1 MNAEGCVCSVQERP
15 WPALGASSFTS
26 IYDGDVIMI
35 DNDTRWDWSVTVE
48 LCSQPWMPCALKV
61 RGDRKCKDY
70 VSEHNS
76 SADSCRGV
84 AGCEWAGDDS
94 CAHANDGYCTD
105 LDDWIFPCDLGTD
118 STDCGTT
125 SGGTC
130 TGKPLST
137 SGNGTISTVRTLLRS
152 ASGVIA
158 CHASS
163 GCTGMTFSDLSLQ
176 CSPDV
181 LAPAGPFQVSGDVEM
196 TIEHSRFS
204 DCRSVQ
210 HGGTMCAY
218 NGATV
223 SMVASTVQRS
233 SSQGSGGGAAV
244 VGAHATFTKSS
255 FLECSAAQAG
265 GAVWGSEFVQFPSD
279 SLKSTVQVVAC
290 EFANNSAVSGAAVA
304 LTS

>member
-1 MNAEGCVCSVQERP
+1 MHAEGCVCSVQERP

-35 DNDTRWDWSVTVE
+35 DNDMRWDWSATVE
-48 LCSQPWMPCALKV
+48 LCSQTWMPCALKV
-61 RGDRKCKDY
+61 RGARKCEDY
-70 VSEHNS
+70 VSEHFS

-84 AGCEWAGDDS
+84 VGCEWARDGDDS
-94 CAHANDGYCTD
+94 CEYANNNVCNEEDA
-105 LDDWIFPCDLGTD
+105 FKRCDPGTD
-118 STDCGTT
+118 STDCRPPT

-130 TGKPLST
+130 TGTPLSS
-137 SGNGTISTVRTLLRS
+137 SGNETMSTVGTLLRS

-210 HGGTMCAY
+210 HGGTLCAY
-218 NGATV
+218 NGATLN
-223 SMVASTVQRS
+223 MVASTVQRS

-244 VGAHATFTKSS
+244 VGAHATFTNSS

-265 GAVWGSEFVQFPSD
+265 GAVWSSEFVQFPSD
-279 SLKSTVQVVAC
+279 SLK
-290 EFANNSAVSGAAVA
+290 
-304 LTS
+304 